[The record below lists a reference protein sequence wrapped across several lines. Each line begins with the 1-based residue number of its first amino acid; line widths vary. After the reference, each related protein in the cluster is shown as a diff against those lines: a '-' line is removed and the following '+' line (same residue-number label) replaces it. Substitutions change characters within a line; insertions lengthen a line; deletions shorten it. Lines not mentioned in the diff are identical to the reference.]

1 MLKEKSKTRDLSGHQ
16 ANLIPIVRELSADL
30 DSPITA
36 YLKLAGHGPS
46 FLLESVTGGEQVA
59 RYSFIGVDPSEAFVL
74 HGQAFE
80 RHTAVGVSQIPIP
93 EGLDALDVLRQELAR
108 FVPAKVRDLPR
119 FAGGLVGYLG
129 YETAGGFEPT
139 LDLPPHASL
148 PDAIFLLADT
158 VVAFDH
164 AFGRML
170 LIANVNLDGNEARA
184 RAEAETRLDELE
196 ARLSEDLP
204 ARPSPVEHSAAG
216 ELHSNLTPNEFHTA
230 VMQSKEDIAAGE
242 IYQVVLSRRFERQTS
257 AAPFDIYRSLRRTNP
272 SPYMFF
278 FDFDDLAGHPP
289 LRLIGASP
297 EMHVRL
303 EAGRAA
309 MHPIAGT
316 RPRGQSNA
324 EDEALE
330 KDLLA
335 DPKERAEHVML
346 VDLARN
352 DLGRVCSYGS
362 VSLTEQM
369 GIERYSHVM
378 HIVSHVEGELHP
390 AYDAFDLL
398 RATFPAGTVSGAPKI
413 RAMEIIAEREGEARG
428 PYAGAVG
435 YFSYDGSLDTCI
447 TIRSLVMRGQTV
459 SVQAGAGIVADSNP
473 EREYEETANKALALI
488 VAVDKAEKETLT

>member
-1 MLKEKSKTRDLSGHQ
+1 
-16 ANLIPIVRELSADL
+16 
-30 DSPITA
+30 
-36 YLKLAGHGPS
+36 
-46 FLLESVTGGEQVA
+46 
-59 RYSFIGVDPSEAFVL
+59 
-74 HGQAFE
+74 
-80 RHTAVGVSQIPIP
+80 
-93 EGLDALDVLRQELAR
+93 
-108 FVPAKVRDLPR
+108 
-119 FAGGLVGYLG
+119 
-129 YETAGGFEPT
+129 
-139 LDLPPHASL
+139 
-148 PDAIFLLADT
+148 
-158 VVAFDH
+158 
-164 AFGRML
+164 
-170 LIANVNLDGNEARA
+170 
-184 RAEAETRLDELE
+184 
-196 ARLSEDLP
+196 
-204 ARPSPVEHSAAG
+204 
-216 ELHSNLTPNEFHTA
+216 
-230 VMQSKEDIAAGE
+230 
-242 IYQVVLSRRFERQTS
+242 
-257 AAPFDIYRSLRRTNP
+257 
-272 SPYMFF
+272 
-278 FDFDDLAGHPP
+278 
-289 LRLIGASP
+289 
-297 EMHVRL
+297 
-303 EAGRAA
+303 

-316 RPRGQSNA
+316 RPRGQSTA

-447 TIRSLVMRGQTV
+447 TIRTLVMRGQTV

-488 VAVDKAEKETLT
+488 VAVDKAEKETRT